1 MKHINIHETKTQLS
15 KRKKP
20 RLGTGKNRVFLR
32 PGWDSPQADAEID
45 AMFDVLKEADDR

>member
-1 MKHINIHETKTQLS
+1 MKYVNTREAKTQPS

-20 RLGTGKNRVFLR
+20 RLGTGKDRVILR
-32 PGWDSPQADAEID
+32 PGWDSPQADAEIE